1 MKKTVNEI
9 KEKMGLNNLIRL
21 DEVELNDNDYYKVQG
36 EPFSLYTKA
45 ELKAKG
51 VPNYKIIRR
60 VSRRD
65 VRK

>member
-36 EPFSLYTKA
+36 EPFNLYTKA

-51 VPNYKIIRR
+51 VPNDKIIRR
-60 VSRRD
+60 VSRRE
-65 VRK
+65 VRQ

>member
-21 DEVELNDNDYYKVQG
+21 DEVELNDTDYYKVQG

-51 VPNYKIIRR
+51 VPNDKIIRR
-60 VSRRD
+60 VSRRE
-65 VRK
+65 VRQ